1 MSTVTLEPRNG
12 RAQREVLNRVA
23 DMLGATAEAHFAAP
37 VDIARHIE
45 PRTVQTPA
53 LDIIDAALVAAL
65 EGTGPKRLIITM
77 PPQEGKS
84 QRVSRYF
91 TIWALHRD
99 PSLRIA
105 NIGYQDAI
113 SRRWGRRVRD
123 DLNDFPGLGLVVSN
137 TSGAA
142 NEWQL
147 EGKEGGMI
155 TSSVMGSLTGR
166 PVDLMVIDDPHKDQA
181 EADSETIRETIKNWW
196 RTVGSTRLS
205 PGGVVILVQTRWHE
219 DDLAGF
225 LTSDETEGS
234 DEWHLINIQA
244 QAEHDPEKGLECK
257 CAGAKGCAG
266 YDVLGRQPGE
276 FMDSARGRDMA
287 NWLQRKRDAGSRG
300 WAALYQGHPAP
311 SDGNIFKRDWWH
323 YYDTP
328 RAVPRDDGT
337 MYVPGTVTVEV
348 HVDATFKDTK
358 HSDFVVMQVWA
369 SDGVK
374 AWLLDQVRGRM
385 DFTATCTALEQLAA
399 KWPQARA
406 KVVED
411 KANGPAIISML
422 RKKVSGVIPYT
433 PKDSK
438 EARASAIAPYVEA
451 GDVLLPAA
459 KLAPWV
465 GAFVE
470 ECAAFPNGAH
480 DDQVDGMSQALHRLL
495 AKGRP
500 QIRTL

>member
-1 MSTVTLEPRNG
+1 MNIR
-12 RAQREVLNRVA
+12 VLDRVA
-23 DMLGATAEAHFAAP
+23 DILGATNTRTFATP
-37 VDIARHIE
+37 GDVARHIE
-45 PRTVQTPA
+45 PKTIQTPA
-53 LDIIDAALVAAL
+53 LDIIDAALVAAVL
-65 EGTGPKRLIITM
+65 GTGPKRLIITC

-84 QRVSRYF
+84 VRCSRF
-91 TIWALHRD
+91 FPIWALIQDRD
-99 PSLRIA
+99 LRIA

-123 DLNDFPGLGLVVSN
+123 DINDYPDLGLVVSN

-147 EGKEGGMI
+147 EGAGGGMI
-155 TSSVMGSLTGR
+155 TSSVTGSLTGR
-166 PVDLMVIDDPHKDQA
+166 PVDLMVIDDPHKDQG
-181 EADSETIRETIKNWW
+181 EADSETIRNTIKDWW

-205 PGGVVILVQTRWHE
+205 PGGVVVLVQTRWHE

-225 LTSDETEGS
+225 LTNEENEGW
-234 DEWHLINIQA
+234 DEWHVINIQA
-244 QAEHDPEKGLECK
+244 QAEHDPDRGVECK
-257 CAGAKGCAG
+257 CNGRKGCLG

-276 FMDSARGRDMA
+276 FMESARGRDTA

-311 SDGNIFKRDWWH
+311 SDGNIFKRDWWA

-328 RAVPRDDGT
+328 RAVPREDGS
-337 MYVPGTVTVEV
+337 MYVPGAVTVEI

-369 SDGVK
+369 SNGVQ
-374 AWLLDQVRGRM
+374 AWLLDQVRNRM
-385 DFTATCTALEQLAA
+385 DFTATCVALEQLAA
-399 KWPQARA
+399 RWPQARA
-406 KVVED
+406 KVIED

-422 RKKVSGVIPYT
+422 RKKVSGVIAYT

-459 KLAPWV
+459 KLAAWV
-465 GAFVE
+465 GAFVDE
-470 ECAAFPNGAH
+470 TAAFPNGAN
-480 DDQVDGMSQALHRLL
+480 DDQVDAMSQALHRLL

-500 QIRTL
+500 QIRTT

>member
-1 MSTVTLEPRNG
+1 MSINLRVLD
-12 RAQREVLNRVA
+12 RAA
-23 DMLGATAEAHFAAP
+23 DMLGAANNRTFATP
-37 VDIARHIE
+37 GDVARHIE
-45 PRTVQTPA
+45 PKTIQTPA
-53 LDIIDAALVAAL
+53 LDIIDAALVAAVQ
-65 EGTGPKRLIITM
+65 GTGPKRVIITC

-84 QRVSRYF
+84 VRCSRF
-91 TIWALHRD
+91 FPIWALLHDRD
-99 PSLRIA
+99 LRIA

-123 DLNDFPGLGLVVSN
+123 DINDYPDLGLVVSN

-147 EGKEGGMI
+147 EGSGGGMI
-155 TSSVMGSLTGR
+155 TSSVTGSLTGR
-166 PVDLMVIDDPHKDQA
+166 PVDLMVIDDPHKDQG
-181 EADSETIRETIKNWW
+181 EADSETIRNTIKDWW

-205 PGGVVILVQTRWHE
+205 PGGVVVLVQTRWHE

-225 LTSDETEGS
+225 LTNEENEGF
-234 DEWHLINIQA
+234 DEWHVINIQA
-244 QAEHDPEKGLECK
+244 QAEHDPAKGVECK
-257 CAGAKGCAG
+257 CNGRKGCLG
-266 YDVLGRQPGE
+266 YDVLGREPGE
-276 FMDSARGRDMA
+276 FMESARGRDTA

-311 SDGNIFKRDWWH
+311 SDGNIFKRDWWA

-337 MYVPGTVTVEV
+337 MYVPGTVTVEI

-374 AWLLDQVRGRM
+374 AWLLDQVRARM
-385 DFTATCTALEQLAA
+385 DFTVTVTTLEQLAA
-399 KWPQARA
+399 RWPQARA
-406 KVVED
+406 KVIED

-422 RKKVSGVIPYT
+422 RKKVSGVIAYT

-465 GAFVE
+465 GAFVD

-500 QIRTL
+500 QIRSVG

>member
-1 MSTVTLEPRNG
+1 MGVNLRVLD
-12 RAQREVLNRVA
+12 RAA
-23 DMLGATAEAHFAAP
+23 AMLGTTNTRTYATP
-37 VDIARHIE
+37 GDVARHIE
-45 PRTVQTPA
+45 PKTIQTPA
-53 LDIIDAALVAAL
+53 LDILDGALVAAVR
-65 EGTGPKRLIITM
+65 GTGPKRVIITC

-84 QRVSRYF
+84 VRCSRF
-91 TIWALHRD
+91 FPIWALLHDRD
-99 PSLRIA
+99 LRIA

-123 DLNDFPGLGLVVSN
+123 DVNDYPDLGLVVSN

-147 EGKEGGMI
+147 EGSGGGMI
-155 TSSVMGSLTGR
+155 TSSVTGSLTGR
-166 PVDLMVIDDPHKDQA
+166 PVDLMIIDDPHKDQG
-181 EADSETIRETIKNWW
+181 EADSETIRNTIKDWW

-205 PGGVVILVQTRWHE
+205 PAGVVILVQTRWHE

-225 LTSDETEGS
+225 LTNEENEGH
-234 DEWHLINIQA
+234 DEWHVINIQA
-244 QAEHDPEKGLECK
+244 QAEHDPDKGIECK
-257 CAGAKGCAG
+257 CNGRKGCLG
-266 YDVLGRQPGE
+266 YDVLGREPGE
-276 FMDSARGRDMA
+276 FMESARGRDTA

-311 SDGNIFKRDWWH
+311 SDGNIFKRDWWQ

-328 RAVPRDDGT
+328 RAVPQGDGS
-337 MYVPGTVTVEV
+337 MYVPGTVTVEI

-374 AWLLDQVRGRM
+374 AWLLDQVRARM
-385 DFTATCTALEQLAA
+385 DFTVTVTTLEQLAA

-422 RKKVSGVIPYT
+422 RKKVSGVIAYT

-465 GAFVE
+465 GAFVD

-500 QIRTL
+500 QIRTT